1 MRSPQTHGSPAP
13 AIAAAPDFLV
23 VDEHVVRNPVARAVA
38 RTKLKRAVLDFQLRL
53 YNLLPGTNVQA
64 DAQAAARVLAVALR
78 VLDNADQGSTPD
90 ARVMAGGM
98 GCLSALAQRR
108 WAWHTQDAVAVD
120 QALHRALPVYM
131 AASAV
136 QLQAAHRYVTH
147 LEATANN
154 PEGETL

>member
-1 MRSPQTHGSPAP
+1 MRSPQTHGAPAP
-13 AIAAAPDFLV
+13 AMAAAPDFLV
-23 VDEHVVRNPVARAVA
+23 VDEHVARNPVARAVA

-78 VLDNADQGSTPD
+78 VLDNADLGSTPD

-154 PEGETL
+154 PERAPL